1 MKREVL
7 NPRTRHLN
15 AESHLCPCH
24 RSVQCCP
31 SPVEHPSQVQTCA
44 VPVLNK
50 CSALL
55 IPC

>member
-44 VPVLNK
+44 EPVLNK